1 MAFKYSEEE
10 YNKDKKKKKKKKEDT
25 LQDVEAGFRKAKE
38 ARDKKK
44 AKDGKAWENL

>member
-10 YNKDKKKKKKKKEDT
+10 YNKDKKKKKKEDT